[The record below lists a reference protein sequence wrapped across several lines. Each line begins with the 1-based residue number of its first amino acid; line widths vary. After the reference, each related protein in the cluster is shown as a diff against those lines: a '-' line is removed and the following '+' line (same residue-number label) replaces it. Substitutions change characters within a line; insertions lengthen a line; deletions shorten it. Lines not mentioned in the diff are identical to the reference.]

1 MPLLEYESVGR
12 DAEMRSLGTAKRR
25 QGFMRTGLRNGL
37 WVLALLLL
45 SCVGPAGADTT
56 FLNVCERGSAADVER
71 ALDGGADP
79 NSRASNGMTALM
91 MAAGRN
97 SSPQVLSLLLKR
109 GADVNAVANKGI
121 TALFL
126 AAVMQRDPR
135 HATLL
140 LEAGADPNASVGIT
154 EEISPVSI
162 LIGAIIKNGEPAV
175 VRALLKAGAN
185 PNAAVRMPIDLSK
198 VESLKALKLKGDFAM
213 SMTALMLAASTSSTS
228 FNLEIVTELI
238 RAGARVNAQND
249 MGLTAL
255 SCAALR
261 SQSPAMVEVLLDA
274 GADPRI
280 EDQFGQTPLDYA
292 KDVPALKRVLKRLS
306 SR

>member
-1 MPLLEYESVGR
+1 
-12 DAEMRSLGTAKRR
+12 MRSLGAAKRR

-45 SCVGPAGADTT
+45 SCVGPARADTT
-56 FLNVCERGSAADVER
+56 FLNVCQRGSAADVER

-79 NSRASNGMTALM
+79 NLKASNGMTALM
-91 MAAGRN
+91 MAAGWN

-213 SMTALMLAASTSSTS
+213 SMTVLMLAAYAPSS
-228 FNLEIVTELI
+228 NLEIVTDLI

-249 MGLTAL
+249 MGMTAL
-255 SCAALR
+255 SCAVLR
-261 SQSPAMVEVLLDA
+261 PQSPAMVEVLLDA

-280 EDQFGQTPLDYA
+280 KDQFGQTPLDYA
-292 KDVPALKRVLKRLS
+292 KDVPALKRVLKRLGA
-306 SR
+306 R